1 MRDHRGWETDV
12 PDISKRVHL
21 TKRVVDAT
29 AAGSADRHV
38 WDDEVRGFGLR
49 VKPNGLKSYVLQYRN
64 AGGRSRRLTIGAHGV
79 LTPDAAR
86 TEARRLRAQVAAGID
101 PAQERH
107 RVRQAET
114 LSAFA
119 KRYLTQHAELHK
131 KESSILNDRLL
142 LQRHIEP
149 DLGTRK
155 IGEIAREDVTRLHQ
169 SLSKTPYAANRT
181 LALLS
186 KMMNLA
192 EKWGV
197 RPDNTNPCRHVVR
210 FKEKR
215 RQRFLSA
222 AELAEL
228 GKVLREVEREGVEWH
243 SVVPAIRLLIFTGA
257 RVSEILTL
265 QWEWVDLDR
274 GCLNLPDSKTGEKS
288 VRLNAPALEVL
299 AGLGRDAENPF
310 VIQGRRRGSHLVN
323 LKDGWGR
330 IRTRAKIADVRVHD
344 LRHSFASVAA
354 ATGASLPIIGA
365 LLGHT
370 QPQTTARYAH
380 LADDPLKAAAEA
392 AGSRLAAAMAPKRG
406 RRRTVVQ
413 LKKSAR

>member
-1 MRDHRGWETDV
+1 M
-12 PDISKRVHL
+12 PNISKRVHL

-29 AAGSADRHV
+29 APAASDRLV

-49 VKPNGLKSYVLQYRN
+49 VKPNGIKSYVLQYRN
-64 AGGRSRRLTIGAHGV
+64 AGSRSRRLTIGLHGV

-86 TEARRLRAQVAAGID
+86 TEARRLRAQVATGID
-101 PAQERH
+101 PADERQ
-107 RVRQAET
+107 RTRKADTVSE
-114 LSAFA
+114 FA
-119 KRYLTQHAELHK
+119 QRYLAQHAVRK
-131 KESSILNDRLL
+131 KESSVRNDRSLL
-142 LQRHIEP
+142 TRHIEP
-149 DLGTRK
+149 ELGPRK
-155 IGEIAREDVTRLHQ
+155 MKEITREDVIRLHH
-169 SLSKTPYAANRT
+169 SFSKAPYAGNRT

-197 RPDNTNPCRHVVR
+197 RPDGTNPCRHVER

-215 RQRFLSA
+215 RQRFLSVT
-222 AELAEL
+222 ELAEL
-228 GKVLREVEREGVEWH
+228 GKVLRDLEREGVEWH

-265 QWEWVDLDR
+265 RWDWVDFER
-274 GCLNLPDSKTGEKS
+274 QTLNLPDSKTGEKTI
-288 VRLNAPALEVL
+288 RLNVPALEVL
-299 AGLGRDAENPF
+299 AGLARDAKNPF

-323 LKDGWGR
+323 LKDAWGR
-330 IRTRAKIADVRVHD
+330 IRTRAKIAEVRIHD
-344 LRHSFASVAA
+344 LRHSFASVLA
-354 ATGASLPIIGA
+354 GAGSSLPIIGA

-392 AGSRLAAAMAPKRG
+392 AGARIAAAMAPKRTG
-406 RRRTVVQ
+406 TRKVVQ
-413 LKKSAR
+413 LKNRAR